1 MQPAL
6 APAMEEKHP
15 DSPGDEFATE
25 ALNEPTRE
33 SMEQLG
39 RPMVDD
45 DLDSRANRQDDAE
58 SPPGQNSDSLPQ

>member
-1 MQPAL
+1 
-6 APAMEEKHP
+6 MEEKHP
-15 DSPGDEFATE
+15 DSPGDESAAE

-39 RPMVDD
+39 RPVPGGVDP
-45 DLDSRANRQDDAE
+45 RANRQDDAD